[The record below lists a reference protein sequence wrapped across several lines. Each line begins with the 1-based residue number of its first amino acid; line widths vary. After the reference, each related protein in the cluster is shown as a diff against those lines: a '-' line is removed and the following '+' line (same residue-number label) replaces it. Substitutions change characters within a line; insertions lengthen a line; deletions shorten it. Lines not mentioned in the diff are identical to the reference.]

1 MASPKGPAKMPIS
14 PAPTDSPQREGFTF
28 PEILVAMMIVC
39 LTVYASASALIT
51 ILRLEDTGLRALH
64 ASMLIQT
71 TACRHFLP
79 AALRPKEPPPT
90 SSGFPY
96 PPASSTRDSWVI
108 YTLTPADDS
117 DSMAVTLALSKG

>member
-1 MASPKGPAKMPIS
+1 MASPKGPAKMPTS
-14 PAPTDSPQREGFTF
+14 PAPTDAPDRNGFTF

-64 ASMLIQT
+64 AAMLIQT

-79 AALRPKEPPPT
+79 DALRPKEPPPA
-90 SSGFPY
+90 SAGFAY
-96 PPASSTRDSWVI
+96 PPTSSTRDSWVI

-117 DSMAVTLALSKG
+117 GSMALTLALSKG